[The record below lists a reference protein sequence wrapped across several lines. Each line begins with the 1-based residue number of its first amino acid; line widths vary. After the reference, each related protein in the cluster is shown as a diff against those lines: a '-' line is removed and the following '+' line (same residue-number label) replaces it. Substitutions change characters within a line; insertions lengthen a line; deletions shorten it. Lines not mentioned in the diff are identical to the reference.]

1 MQESIVDFPRH
12 QAYEVGALSAAS
24 APEVIPSPKV
34 RFSQL
39 SAMVA
44 IPTDGVLNFSK
55 WLSRQEMS
63 QIQQRLFNDALGM
76 RDLFQN
82 TPPGRVTQDDLY
94 ECVGIESLL
103 SHEISQEH
111 LVRKQAHVDAV
122 LSAQRAHQ
130 GATCKIEEISRAS
143 MRSSQWAR
151 EKAGELAISY
161 VTQF

>member
-34 RFSQL
+34 RFAQL
-39 SAMVA
+39 SAMVV
-44 IPTDGVLNFSK
+44 IPTDGENSK
-55 WLSRQEMS
+55 WLSRHEMR
-63 QIQQRLFNDALGM
+63 QMQQRLFNDALRM

-82 TPPGRVTQDDLY
+82 APPGRVTQDDLY

-103 SHEISQEH
+103 SEETTQQH
-111 LVRKQAHVDAV
+111 LVRKQEHVDAV

-130 GATCKIEEISRAS
+130 GTTCKIEEISQAS

-151 EKAGELAISY
+151 EKAGELAISH

>member
-1 MQESIVDFPRH
+1 MQELIVDFPRH

-24 APEVIPSPKV
+24 AAEVIPSLKV
-34 RFSQL
+34 RFAQL
-39 SAMVA
+39 SVMVV
-44 IPTDGVLNFSK
+44 IPTDGVQNSK
-55 WLSRQEMS
+55 WLSRQEMR
-63 QIQQRLFNDALGM
+63 QIKQRLFNDALRM
-76 RDLFQN
+76 RDLLSH
-82 TPPGRVTQDDLY
+82 TPNVITNDDLY

-103 SHEISQEH
+103 SHEIRQEH
-111 LVRKQAHVDAV
+111 LVRKQEHVDAV

>member
-34 RFSQL
+34 RFAQL
-39 SAMVA
+39 SAMVV
-44 IPTDGVLNFSK
+44 IPTDGKNSK
-55 WLSRQEMS
+55 WLSRQELR
-63 QIQQRLFNDALGM
+63 QIKQRFFNDALRM
-76 RDLFQN
+76 RGLLSH
-82 TPPGRVTQDDLY
+82 TPLHVITKDDLY
-94 ECVGIESLL
+94 ECVGIESHL
-103 SHEISQEH
+103 SHEITQEH
-111 LVRKQAHVDAV
+111 LARKQAHSDAV

>member
-1 MQESIVDFPRH
+1 MQELIVDFPRH

-34 RFSQL
+34 RFAQL
-39 SAMVA
+39 SVMVV
-44 IPTDGVLNFSK
+44 IPMDGKNFSK
-55 WLSRQEMS
+55 WLSRQEMR
-63 QIQQRLFNDALGM
+63 QINQRLFNDALRM
-76 RDLFQN
+76 RDLLSH
-82 TPPGRVTQDDLY
+82 TPNVITNDDLY

-143 MRSSQWAR
+143 LHSSQWAR

-161 VTQF
+161 VTLK